1 MKTQC
6 KFSNLR
12 LVGLFKR
19 KIKRCIKM
27 LTQSEFNIIYEFLD
41 RVPLKGHNE
50 RTALNSVIIKL
61 QKVQYKTADKMKIM
75 EGESLTTK
83 DVYF

>member
-1 MKTQC
+1 MKTQW
-6 KFSNLR
+6 KFLNLS

-19 KIKRCIKM
+19 KNQEEDKKM
-27 LTQSEFNIIYEFLD
+27 FTQSEFNIIYEFLD

-61 QKVQYKTADKMKIM
+61 QKNTV
-75 EGESLTTK
+75 K
-83 DVYF
+83 DNRRSEDNDNRDTDN

>member
-1 MKTQC
+1 
-6 KFSNLR
+6 
-12 LVGLFKR
+12 VGLFKR
-19 KIKRCIKM
+19 KNQKVYKKM

-61 QKVQYKTADKMKIM
+61 QKSTIQDSRQN
-75 EGESLTTK
+75 EDNGRRES
-83 DVYF
+83 DN

>member
-19 KIKRCIKM
+19 KNQKVYKKM

-61 QKVQYKTADKMKIM
+61 QKSTIQDSRQN
-75 EGESLTTK
+75 EDNGRRES
-83 DVYF
+83 DN

>member
-1 MKTQC
+1 MKIQW
-6 KFSNLR
+6 KFLNLS

-19 KIKRCIKM
+19 KNQEEDKKM
-27 LTQSEFNIIYEFLD
+27 FTQSEFNIIYEFLD

-61 QKVQYKTADKMKIM
+61 QKNTV
-75 EGESLTTK
+75 K
-83 DVYF
+83 DNRRSEDNDNRDTDN